1 MADQASA
8 NAIAAKVKAGAS
20 LAAAGGSA
28 AVTSLKDQTRAAYA
42 GIAGD
47 KMAAA
52 VFSAPTG
59 AVVGP
64 IQSDFG
70 WVVAKVDLV
79 RTEGG
84 KSLAQAHSEIA
95 AKLNIDKRK
104 QAIED
109 VVDKVQNALDEGN
122 NFAEAAAAAKIP
134 VSTTPLLPQ
143 SGAARADPGY
153 KLPAEL
159 APALKTGFEIA
170 ANDPPEI
177 VSLPN
182 DQGYVVVSPA
192 QIVPAAPAP
201 LASIR
206 EQVASDWIM
215 TQATQRA
222 KAVAEAIAAKAAR
235 GVPLAQALKEAM
247 RRCRRFG
254 PSRPGESRSRCRKP
268 RSRRRCRCCS
278 RSRRAR
284 ASWSP
289 IPRAAASS
297 WSRSTRSSP
306 ATPCFSQ
313 ISSPRC
319 RAELQ
324 QTASDDYAREFVA
337 ALRQDMKVK
346 RNEAAIQALK
356 TRLTSSGG

>member
-1 MADQASA
+1 
-8 NAIAAKVKAGAS
+8 
-20 LAAAGGSA
+20 
-28 AVTSLKDQTRAAYA
+28 
-42 GIAGD
+42 
-47 KMAAA
+47 MAAA

-70 WVVAKVDLV
+70 WVVAKVDSV

-95 AKLNIDKRK
+95 AKLNLDKRK

-134 VSTTPLLPQ
+134 VSTTPLLTQ

-206 EQVASDWIM
+206 ERAASDWIM
-215 TQATQRA
+215 IQATQRA

-235 GVPLAQALKEAM
+235 GVPLAQALKEADAPLPPVRPIAA
-247 RRCRRFG
+247 RRIQIAMSKTPVPPAMQMLFTLAQGRSKLVPDPQGRGIFVVKVDKII
-254 PSRPGESRSRCRKP
+254 PGNALLQP
-268 RSRRRCRCCS
+268 NL
-278 RSRRAR
+278 
-284 ASWSP
+284 
-289 IPRAAASS
+289 I
-297 WSRSTRSSP
+297 TQMQ
-306 ATPCFSQ
+306 T
-313 ISSPRC
+313 
-319 RAELQ
+319 ELQ